1 MAATA
6 HRAPQGVPGTQQR
19 RRRWRRQRSVERG
32 ASVCLTAGL
41 LWKFRW
47 APSCLGYMLKLKLN
61 SAHTC
66 SHTHTRTH
74 AELNLAAAAR
84 MRNPFSHVQNFLAK
98 VFASKLL
105 MMKMRE
111 KRKAKKCGEHR
122 SAGCKWREGG
132 KGRSVESSWSGKG

>member
-1 MAATA
+1 MWVVEKFLTNVYLWQ
-6 HRAPQGVPGTQQR
+6 PQHTELLKVCLA
-19 RRRWRRQRSVERG
+19 RSSGNG
-32 ASVCLTAGL
+32 ALNEASAYLTAGL

-61 SAHTC
+61 SEHTC
-66 SHTHTRTH
+66 SHTHAHTH

-98 VFASKLL
+98 VFAPKLL

-111 KRKAKKCGEHR
+111 KRKAKKCGEQLR
-122 SAGCKWREGG
+122 RVWGG
-132 KGRSVESSWSGKG
+132 RGRRGQM

>member
-1 MAATA
+1 
-6 HRAPQGVPGTQQR
+6 
-19 RRRWRRQRSVERG
+19 
-32 ASVCLTAGL
+32 
-41 LWKFRW
+41 
-47 APSCLGYMLKLKLN
+47 MLKLKLN

-66 SHTHTRTH
+66 SHTHTGTH

-111 KRKAKKCGEHR
+111 KRKAKKCGEHS

-132 KGRSVESSWSGKG
+132 LGKECRVAGVEKGSAR

>member
-1 MAATA
+1 MEVSLG
-6 HRAPQGVPGTQQR
+6 P
-19 RRRWRRQRSVERG
+19 
-32 ASVCLTAGL
+32 
-41 LWKFRW
+41 
-47 APSCLGYMLKLKLN
+47 LGYMLKLKLN

-66 SHTHTRTH
+66 SHTH

-111 KRKAKKCGEHR
+111 KRKAKKCGEH
-122 SAGCKWREGG
+122 SAGCKWREAGG
-132 KGRSVESSWSGKG
+132 RGVE